1 MKSKHRFAEM
11 DRKQQSKKS
20 DWQSFV
26 KGKGSKK
33 KKGFYTGR
41 KRESIFKTSDDGQGR
56 VGVVGSGKGLTN
68 YKQTKR
74 HEFELGDQEQD

>member
-1 MKSKHRFAEM
+1 
-11 DRKQQSKKS
+11 
-20 DWQSFV
+20 
-26 KGKGSKK
+26 
-33 KKGFYTGR
+33 
-41 KRESIFKTSDDGQGR
+41 